1 MINLDLIA
9 GILGLL
15 LTVMVFSYLVGDN
28 FFFRLAMNLLIGVSA
43 GYAAAVLIQLVII
56 PHLVQPLLSG
66 NGNAFYLS
74 LVVCLFALLLLTTFF
89 SRINHLARLPLALLF
104 GLIAAVSIF
113 GLARGT
119 LAPQM
124 LAIVNRFSPELL
136 YKDNLP
142 DWMALVKAA
151 AMLLGVIAVLLY
163 FDHHVGR
170 WQGNIKITPLSENAS
185 GVGRVF
191 IGITFG
197 AIFAGVFATALL
209 ALIGR
214 IAWIQNLL
222 SVWLGF

>member
-1 MINLDLIA
+1 MINFDLVA

-15 LTVMVFSYLVGDN
+15 LTVMVFSYLAGDN
-28 FFFRLAMNLLIGVSA
+28 VFFRLAMHLLIGVGA
-43 GYAAAVLIQLVII
+43 GYATALLIQLVLI
-56 PHLVQPLLSG
+56 PHLLQPLLSG

-74 LVVCLFALLLLTTFF
+74 LAICLFLLLLLTAFI
-89 SRINHLARLPLALLF
+89 SRFNYLARLPLAFLI
-104 GLIAAVSIF
+104 GVIAAVSIF
-113 GLARGT
+113 GLARGS

-163 FDHHVGR
+163 FDHHTGR
-170 WQGNIKITPLSENAS
+170 RQTNAKIAPLSENAS
-185 GVGRVF
+185 GVGRIF

-197 AIFAGVFATALL
+197 ALFAGVFATALL

-214 IAWIQNLL
+214 MAWIQNLL
-222 SVWLGF
+222 IVWLGY

>member
-1 MINLDLIA
+1 MINFDLIA

-15 LTVMVFSYLVGDN
+15 LTVMVFSYLAGDN
-28 FFFRLAMNLLIGVSA
+28 FIFRLAMNLLIGVSA
-43 GYAAAVLIQLVII
+43 GYAAALLIQLVLI

-66 NGNAFYLS
+66 SGNVFYLS
-74 LVVCLFALLLLTTFF
+74 LAACLFTLLLLMVFLGRF
-89 SRINHLARLPLALLF
+89 NHLARLPLAFLI

-113 GLARGT
+113 GLTRGT

-151 AMLLGVIAVLLY
+151 AMLLGVITVLLY
-163 FDHHVGR
+163 FDHHFSHGQNNAKSVA
-170 WQGNIKITPLSENAS
+170 LSENAS
-185 GVGRVF
+185 GVGRIF

-214 IAWIQNLL
+214 IVWIQNLL
-222 SVWLGF
+222 IVWLGY

>member
-1 MINLDLIA
+1 MINPDLVA

-15 LTVMVFSYLVGDN
+15 LTVMVFSYLAGDN
-28 FFFRLAMNLLIGVSA
+28 FFFRLAMHILIGVGA
-43 GYAAAVLIQLVII
+43 GYAAALLIQLVLI

-74 LVVCLFALLLLTTFF
+74 LAVCLFTLLLLTVFF
-89 SRINHLARLPLALLF
+89 GRLNYLARLPLAFLV

-136 YKDNLP
+136 YKDKLP
-142 DWMALVKAA
+142 DWMALLKAA

-170 WQGNIKITPLSENAS
+170 GQANAKMAPLSENAS
-185 GVGRVF
+185 GAGRIF

-214 IAWIQNLL
+214 LAWIQNLL
-222 SVWLGF
+222 MVWLGY

>member
-15 LTVMVFSYLVGDN
+15 LTIMVFSYLAGDN
-28 FFFRLAMNLLIGVSA
+28 LFFRLAMHLLIGVSA
-43 GYAAAVLIQLVII
+43 GYAAALLIQLVLI
-56 PHLVQPLLSG
+56 PHLVQPLLLGS
-66 NGNAFYLS
+66 GNAFYLS
-74 LVVCLFALLLLTTFF
+74 LAVCLFTLLLLTVFLGRF
-89 SRINHLARLPLALLF
+89 NHLARLPLAFLI

-163 FDHHVGR
+163 FDHHFSRG
-170 WQGNIKITPLSENAS
+170 QNNAKLAPLSENAS
-185 GVGRVF
+185 GVGRIF

-222 SVWLGF
+222 MRWLGY